1 MFTNIGKKIK
11 VLAKVLCWIGIIGGI
26 ISGISLIAVGASGAG
41 FSASYYGSSSFVGGG
56 ALIAVGV
63 VMLILLPLLAWVSSF
78 VLYGFGEMVENTD
91 EIKHSNE
98 EILNQ
103 TYNIAQN
110 VYFSARNNDAI
121 NNDKPNIPRQ

>member
-41 FSASYYGSSSFVGGG
+41 FSAGYYGSSSFVGGG

-78 VLYGFGEMVENTD
+78 VLYGFGEMVDSTSD
-91 EIKHSNE
+91 IKQSNE
-98 EILNQ
+98 EILSRVN
-103 TYNIAQN
+103 NIAQN
-110 VYFSARNNDAI
+110 VYYTAQNA
-121 NNDKPNIPRQ
+121 PQQQPQQPQQQ